1 MMQEDVSGRF
11 DYQFETRWSRRIVHA
26 GVVLATLATATA
38 VTPNVSQPVP
48 TPTQPPSTVA
58 SEPPSTMPP
67 PPATRAPLSVGPES
81 RAPFPNQAPSRKN
94 DQGSG
99 LVGGL
104 P

>member
-1 MMQEDVSGRF
+1 MREDVSGRF
-11 DYQFETRWSRRIVHA
+11 DYLFETRWSRRIVHT
-26 GVVLATLATATA
+26 GVVPATLATATA
-38 VTPNVSQPVP
+38 VTPNVSQPVQP
-48 TPTQPPSTVA
+48 PTQQPSTVA